1 MTYATRTD
9 LELRYGADE
18 IAQRESALPTGALD
32 VILADADALIDGYL
46 AGGYTLPLSPVP
58 AKLLQVACAVA
69 CYYLMGAAVMQRA
82 RDDYT
87 DAVAWL
93 KDVQNGVVV
102 LQASAPIPLYAP
114 STVAMVEPVKSVF
127 KRAGRP

>member
-18 IAQRESALPTGALD
+18 VAQRESALPAGALD
-32 VILADADALIDGYL
+32 VILVDADAMIDGYL
-46 AGGYTLPLSPVP
+46 AGGYTLPLAPVP
-58 AKLLQVACAVA
+58 AKLMQVACAVA
-69 CYYLMGAAVMQRA
+69 CYYLMGTSVMQRT

-87 DAVAWL
+87 DAVSWL

-102 LQASAPIPLYAP
+102 LQASAPIPEYAP
-114 STVAMVEPVKSVF
+114 STVAMVTPVASVF
-127 KRAGRP
+127 KRSGRP